1 MSSPN
6 VTKSRESLTQDFIP
20 ENFKNSPAF
29 VEYQSLGQLQNENQ
43 ISQLNVKSEE
53 TVLPADEEETNI
65 RRSGRIKTITETK
78 QRACGFGLV
87 KDKDKFHNMYAGDL
101 SYSSMSDSQYMSD
114 YNSSNS
120 NSMLDLNEIEKD
132 LEMESMV
139 VKREK
144 TAEELETE
152 RMELAA
158 GLSLFKQ
165 IVDCEY
171 RSERTISKET
181 KKMTCDCF
189 LTKSEIERGEL
200 GCGED
205 CLNRLIF
212 IECGSR
218 CAVGDRCTNKRF
230 QKHQNSDCSIFM
242 AGKKGFGM
250 KAVSR
255 IEAGEFIMEYVGE
268 VLNSKQFDDRR
279 FKYSN
284 DNIQHHYFMA
294 LRSDCVIDATIK
306 GNISRFINHSCD
318 PNAETQ
324 KWTVNGELRIG
335 FFSTRT
341 IQPDEEIT
349 FDYQF
354 QRYG

>member
-1 MSSPN
+1 MDI
-6 VTKSRESLTQDFIP
+6 KSD
-20 ENFKNSPAF
+20 
-29 VEYQSLGQLQNENQ
+29 
-43 ISQLNVKSEE
+43 E
-53 TVLPADEEETNI
+53 TVLPPVDEEETSI

-87 KDKDKFHNMYAGDL
+87 KDKDKFHNMYVGDL

-120 NSMLDLNEIEKD
+120 NSMLDLSEIDKD
-132 LEMESMV
+132 YEMELPV
-139 VKREK
+139 VKKEK
-144 TAEELETE
+144 TAEELEQE
-152 RMELAA
+152 RVDVAA

-218 CAVGDRCTNKRF
+218 CAIGDRCTNKRF
-230 QKHQNSDCSIFM
+230 QKHQNSDCTIFK
-242 AGKKGFGM
+242 AGKKGYGL
-250 KAVSR
+250 KAVSV
-255 IEAGEFIMEYVGE
+255 IEAGDFIMEYVGE
-268 VLNSKQFDDRR
+268 VWSSVSSLRLKFER
-279 FKYSN
+279 SN
-284 DNIQHHYFMA
+284 FCLPHP
-294 LRSDCVIDATIK
+294 
-306 GNISRFINHSCD
+306 G
-318 PNAETQ
+318 PE
-324 KWTVNGELRIG
+324 
-335 FFSTRT
+335 
-341 IQPDEEIT
+341 
-349 FDYQF
+349 
-354 QRYG
+354 

>member
-1 MSSPN
+1 M
-6 VTKSRESLTQDFIP
+6 TQDFIP
-20 ENFKNSPAF
+20 ENFKNSPTFAQ
-29 VEYQSLGQLQNENQ
+29 YQSLGELQNENQ
-43 ISQLNVKSEE
+43 TQISQVVIKSEE
-53 TVLPADEEETNI
+53 SALPVDEEETNI

-87 KDKDKFHNMYAGDL
+87 KDKDKFHNMYVGDL

-120 NSMLDLNEIEKD
+120 NSMLDLSEIEKD
-132 LEMESMV
+132 LEMEAVV

-144 TAEELETE
+144 TADELEIE
-152 RMELAA
+152 RLDVAA

-165 IVDCEY
+165 IIDCEY

-230 QKHQNSDCSIFM
+230 QRHQNSDCSIFM

-250 KAVSR
+250 KAVSV

>member
-1 MSSPN
+1 MILISDSPQIESFVSFDSKDESSQERQTSSPIDAKPCETLN
-6 VTKSRESLTQDFIP
+6 QEFP

-29 VEYQSLGQLQNENQ
+29 VQYQSLGPLQNESQVNQ
-43 ISQLNVKSEE
+43 INLKLEKLEE
-53 TVLPADEEETNI
+53 TVIPVDEEETSI

-87 KDKDKFHNMYAGDL
+87 KDKDKFHNMYVGDL

-120 NSMLDLNEIEKD
+120 NSMLDLSEIERD
-132 LEMESMV
+132 MEMEASVV

-144 TAEELETE
+144 TAEELE
-152 RMELAA
+152 MEKADVVA

-165 IVDCEY
+165 IIDCEY

-218 CAVGDRCTNKRF
+218 CAVGDRCTNRRF
-230 QKHQNSDCSIFM
+230 QKHQNSDCAIFK

-250 KAVSR
+250 KAASV

-268 VLNSKQFDDRR
+268 VCSITL
-279 FKYSN
+279 
-284 DNIQHHYFMA
+284 I
-294 LRSDCVIDATIK
+294 
-306 GNISRFINHSCD
+306 
-318 PNAETQ
+318 PN
-324 KWTVNGELRIG
+324 L
-335 FFSTRT
+335 
-341 IQPDEEIT
+341 
-349 FDYQF
+349 
-354 QRYG
+354 